1 MVAVWLLPALVY
13 TSAVCLCAHVLYM
26 WSRLYVGHR
35 DNYRY
40 PALQKLCLRCV
51 DVGGSP
57 VPIGDLHEL

>member
-1 MVAVWLLPALVY
+1 MWLWHTLAYAP
-13 TSAVCLCAHVLYM
+13 AVCLCAYVIYM

-51 DVGGSP
+51 DGGVRCSAN
-57 VPIGDLHEL
+57 PICT